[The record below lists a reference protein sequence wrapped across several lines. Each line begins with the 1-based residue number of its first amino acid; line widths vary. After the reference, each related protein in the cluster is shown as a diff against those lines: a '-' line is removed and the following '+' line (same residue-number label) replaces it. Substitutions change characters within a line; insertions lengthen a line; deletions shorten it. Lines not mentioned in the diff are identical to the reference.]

1 MIPHVDGPMPLYS
14 EKKPFSLMVFLHAV
28 KHTVVLFHL
37 AQIGTKDRTDVDE
50 RIHKGIGDTT
60 SSRTTGNLRRG
71 AKFSDMAR
79 ETVRHTRV
87 RLHFTRNNP
96 WIGILIL
103 DCKFDLLE
111 RSRDCLENGTR
122 DTTGSKVDQ
131 RVLVFFCHQWP

>member
-60 SSRTTGNLRRG
+60 SSRTTGNLRHG
-71 AKFSDMAR
+71 EQAKICVLAVFW
-79 ETVRHTRV
+79 EH
-87 RLHFTRNNP
+87 L
-96 WIGILIL
+96 L
-103 DCKFDLLE
+103 DVVLE
-111 RSRDCLENGTR
+111 RQVERGGGNVTDAVCNL
-122 DTTGSKVDQ
+122 
-131 RVLVFFCHQWP
+131 